1 LEEARQYFQMDRMF
15 VGLIQLSLLGLLGA
29 ALDSFFVFLSK
40 RVVHWE
46 AA

>member
-1 LEEARQYFQMDRMF
+1 
-15 VGLIQLSLLGLLGA
+15 LIQLGLLGA